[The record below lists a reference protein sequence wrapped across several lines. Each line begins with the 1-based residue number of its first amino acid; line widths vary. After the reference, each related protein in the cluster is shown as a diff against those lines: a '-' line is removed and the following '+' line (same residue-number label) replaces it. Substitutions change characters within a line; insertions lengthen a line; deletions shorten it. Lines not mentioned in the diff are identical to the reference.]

1 MSAQPESRTGQPPT
15 IENAIFQAERAQA
28 KKHSTLWGGGRGLR
42 GLADLSVPHA
52 LAARQLQG
60 KPTLMGSPAWAM
72 GGGYRKYLVSR
83 RRELIQGRNSQPACE
98 GRGGRARG
106 GCTALIHH
114 QVAAKSTEPA
124 SHVPRVIQERNLAEA
139 VSLYPF
145 LLDLLLHPL
154 TSPTKVSTDVQSS
167 QREAEPRGLDICL
180 CPACQR
186 TCSHKRRSPNSSG

>member
-1 MSAQPESRTGQPPT
+1 MSAPPESRTGQPPT
-15 IENAIFQAERAQA
+15 IENVIFQAERAQA

-42 GLADLSVPHA
+42 GLADLSAPHA

-106 GCTALIHH
+106 GCTAL
-114 QVAAKSTEPA
+114 STTRWQQKA
-124 SHVPRVIQERNLAEA
+124 LNLPHMSPGSYRSAIWLKQFL
-139 VSLYPF
+139 SIPF
-145 LLDLLLHPL
+145 SW
-154 TSPTKVSTDVQSS
+154 TSFFT
-167 QREAEPRGLDICL
+167 
-180 CPACQR
+180 
-186 TCSHKRRSPNSSG
+186 H